1 MFIFLYERAGCNHP
15 AANGVTSFSF
25 TNCSL
30 LCSKCKTTSDKA
42 LLQFLWSQSAF
53 QRDTK
58 GEKIS
63 HKPKHLLARGIISF
77 PVLQCLCSVA
87 AHGKGRLGERMGFHQ
102 EEMQGEIPGLEFTLA
117 EIHSWGNQS
126 CVISLSPRQNLAP
139 QWKKLEFLL

>member
-30 LCSKCKTTSDKA
+30 LCLKCKTTSDKA

-53 QRDTK
+53 QCDTK

-63 HKPKHLLARGIISF
+63 HKPKHLLAREIISF
-77 PVLQCLCSVA
+77 PVLQCSCSVA
-87 AHGKGRLGERMGFHQ
+87 APHGTGRHREIERMG
-102 EEMQGEIPGLEFTLA
+102 EEMQGEIPGLEFT
-117 EIHSWGNQS
+117 
-126 CVISLSPRQNLAP
+126 
-139 QWKKLEFLL
+139 